1 MNFQAFVKKQQLTEA
16 KGEQLDISILAAGK
30 VLTTKAKIE
39 DFLTSNVEVEHK
51 TDGIKVTIVKAK
63 NNGNVNDYIVAYKGQ
78 RLYPAEYEFN
88 PNTKIKKE
96 SIGPSQFKLVFDHL
110 KKLKKNSIPVNT
122 ELFVEYL
129 MSKPTLS
136 SDYSTKHKMV
146 LIGYAK
152 CTYTEKYGVL
162 KTNAQPMETKNRDK
176 MAKELKID
184 IPQLLF
190 VGTMGSQ
197 IGFSAGIKNKALK
210 SEFEARK
217 NSMNWENAELLI
229 DDLRQLF
236 LDIESKYGGKEE
248 GVVMKYNDRII
259 KWQQEYQLDQAARSA
274 IKAKYTE
281 NDIEQENA
289 YWTFVNNQAYR
300 LSNAIV
306 VKSRPLQDVL
316 EELALELK
324 KLKIEFNHS
333 KKTAAMIKDDI
344 QLNAKTLLVKQMRGN
359 NNALILGKFR
369 VLTKDGHY
377 KLIKR
382 AATLYDNVVVCIV
395 TSKDTKETKDL
406 REKMMKKAFP
416 NVEIIH
422 HSTGNL
428 SGILNKSPININAVY
443 AGTDRVAAY
452 KEQLKRRLGVEV
464 REMPRTDSD
473 ISASKVIEDIE
484 NEEFFKINTPKE
496 LHSMYNEIKNAYKD

>member
-1 MNFQAFVKKQQLTEA
+1 MNFVNFINEA

-63 NNGNVNDYIVAYKGQ
+63 NNGNINDYIVAYKGQ

-88 PNTKIKKE
+88 PNSKIKKE

-110 KKLKKNSIPVNT
+110 RKLKKNSIPVNT

-152 CTYTEKYGVL
+152 CTYEEKFGVL
-162 KTNAQPMETKNRDK
+162 KTKAQPMETKNRDK
-176 MAKELKID
+176 VAKELKID
-184 IPQLLF
+184 VPQLLF
-190 VGTMGSQ
+190 VGQMGSQ
-197 IGFSAGIKNKALK
+197 IAFEKGVKNKNLK
-210 SEFEARK
+210 AEFDARK
-217 NSMNWENAELLI
+217 SSMNWDNSELLI
-229 DDLRQLF
+229 DDLRELF
-236 LDIESKYGGKEE
+236 LAVESKYGGKEE

-259 KWQQEYQLDQAARSA
+259 KWQQEYQLDQAARFA
-274 IKAKYTE
+274 IKQQYMDQNPET
-281 NDIEQENA
+281 ENA
-289 YWTFVNNQAYR
+289 YWQYVNGQAYR
-300 LSNAIV
+300 LSNMIV
-306 VKSRPLQDVL
+306 VKSRPLDQVL

-324 KLKIEFNHS
+324 KLKIDFKHS
-333 KKTAAMIKDDI
+333 KKTDAMIKDDI

-369 VLTKDGHY
+369 VLTKEGHY

-382 AATLYDNVVVCIV
+382 ASTLYDNVVVCIV
-395 TSKDTKETKDL
+395 TSKDTKATQDL
-406 REKMMKKAFP
+406 RTKMMKKAFP

-422 HSTGNL
+422 HSSGNL

-443 AGTDRVAAY
+443 AGTDRVGAY
-452 KEQLKRRLGVEV
+452 KEQLKRRLGIEV

-473 ISASKVIEDIE
+473 ISASKVIENIAD
-484 NEEFFKINTPKE
+484 EEFFKANTPKE
-496 LHSMYNEIKNAYKD
+496 LHSMYNEIKKAYS